1 MLNGQDVV
9 CIYQDV
15 NLDSFAAAWCVWK
28 RYPNAQFITQVDSS
42 LPRQIEGRRV
52 YILGATF
59 SVTSLIDLAT
69 HAGSITVVDCKDS
82 FEREFRTNRHQLPNN
97 LFVVFDKERSI
108 AGLAWDFFSFN
119 QTRSPVV
126 NYIEDRTLWRFQYP
140 ETRPVTTALMA
151 YPLSFEAWDALILQ
165 TDVGALVQ
173 EGEVLL
179 RRLIRDVEQVIRTT
193 RRRITLAGYDVPAV
207 NVSPALASEAGVQ
220 LAKGEP
226 FAVGYWDTPNGRV
239 FDLVSVGDGVDV
251 SELVAVYGGYGSR
264 HEAAFVVP
272 RDHPLCAA

>member
-1 MLNGQDVV
+1 MLNGQNVV

-28 RYPNAQFITQVDSS
+28 RYPNAQFITQVDKS
-42 LPRQIEGRRV
+42 LPSYIEGRRV
-52 YILGATF
+52 YVLGATF
-59 SVTSLIDLAT
+59 SVLSLIELAGY
-69 HAGSITVVDCKDS
+69 ADSITVIDCKDS
-82 FEREFRTNRHQLPNN
+82 FEREFRNNRHQLPNN
-97 LFVVFDKERSI
+97 LSVVFDTERSI

-119 QTRSPVV
+119 QARSPII
-126 NYIEDRTLWRFQYP
+126 NYIEDRALWHFQYP

-151 YPLSFEAWDALILQ
+151 YPLDFETWDALLLQ
-165 TDVGALVQ
+165 TDVGELVK

-193 RRRITLAGYDVPAV
+193 RRRINIAGYDVPAV
-207 NVSPALASEAGVQ
+207 NIAPTMAVEAGVQ

-239 FDLVSVGDGVDV
+239 FDLVSVGDGIDV
-251 SELVAVYGGYGSR
+251 SELVMPFGGYGSR